1 MVNMIENLSTLTT
14 IPEKYLTK
22 LFDKIY
28 YVMSD
33 AVVETALLDKEI
45 TEIDIGIGTLLISAN
60 KSEIKYKFV
69 PNKKL
74 EQTIKSA
81 VINKRNILANTL
93 ESNIVDK
100 ITDTYKTFISGDDMK
115 NNDKGIVE
123 ISRDEATK
131 LVDNTSNE
139 LVSKILAENDS
150 KQIKDLTSL
159 FNLNIKKKNVLRLLK
174 LNDLLDN
181 VNDTVIERVNK
192 RSDELTMKELIDI
205 LTTTQSI
212 IEKTNKTIEGI
223 NEDNFI
229 QLNQQNLNI
238 NLNNNTADI
247 DEESRKK
254 ILDVVNNILKS
265 ADTANVVEAEI
276 VEDKLNN

>member
-33 AVVETALLDKEI
+33 AVVETALLNKEI

-81 VINKRNILANTL
+81 VINRRNILANTL

-100 ITDTYKTFISGDDMK
+100 ITDTYKTFI
-115 NNDKGIVE
+115 
-123 ISRDEATK
+123 
-131 LVDNTSNE
+131 
-139 LVSKILAENDS
+139 
-150 KQIKDLTSL
+150 
-159 FNLNIKKKNVLRLLK
+159 
-174 LNDLLDN
+174 
-181 VNDTVIERVNK
+181 
-192 RSDELTMKELIDI
+192 
-205 LTTTQSI
+205 
-212 IEKTNKTIEGI
+212 
-223 NEDNFI
+223 
-229 QLNQQNLNI
+229 
-238 NLNNNTADI
+238 
-247 DEESRKK
+247 
-254 ILDVVNNILKS
+254 
-265 ADTANVVEAEI
+265 
-276 VEDKLNN
+276 

>member
-1 MVNMIENLSTLTT
+1 
-14 IPEKYLTK
+14 
-22 LFDKIY
+22 
-28 YVMSD
+28 
-33 AVVETALLDKEI
+33 
-45 TEIDIGIGTLLISAN
+45 
-60 KSEIKYKFV
+60 
-69 PNKKL
+69 
-74 EQTIKSA
+74 
-81 VINKRNILANTL
+81 
-93 ESNIVDK
+93 
-100 ITDTYKTFISGDDMK
+100 MK